1 MDKANKVGKGK
12 GKSARIPTDADD
24 LLQYEGSTLL
34 IEKLE
39 ALGERFRTNGSP
51 GHKPSWNMRLIPV
64 LEYFGTSDR
73 QTSVMWPCKF
83 RGVIDSE
90 S

>member
-1 MDKANKVGKGK
+1 MGKGK
-12 GKSARIPTDADD
+12 GKAARIPTDADD
-24 LLQYEGSTLL
+24 LLQYEGRALL
-34 IEKLE
+34 VEKLD
-39 ALGERFRTNGSP
+39 ALGKRFMTNGSP

-64 LEYFGTSDR
+64 LEYFGSSDR
-73 QTSVMWPCKF
+73 QTSVICPYKF